1 MILIIAIGLILG
13 SLHDLYTVIC
23 SLGYS
28 ITAFVATIRTKCR
41 SILPV
46 ANNCGNIHV
55 RFSTFF
61 ILENVGKIKNV
72 KKRDTNKKRFY
83 I

>member
-1 MILIIAIGLILG
+1 MIYK
-13 SLHDLYTVIC
+13 YTAIC

-28 ITAFVATIRTKCR
+28 VTAFVATIGTRCGKYT
-41 SILPV
+41 PV
-46 ANNCGNIHV
+46 ANNCGNVLV

-61 ILENVGKIKNV
+61 ILENVGKIKKTLKNV
-72 KKRDTNKKRFY
+72 KKRFFTSMFKAAMVVVHP